1 MQRRKGMR
9 LRGGFKWAAVLI
21 IAVVLVGFDLLS
33 DNASIVNRGMVA
45 GLAVD
50 GSGELI
56 ELAAQVIL
64 PGSGGSSAG
73 GNDFMIFTSSG
84 KTMQDAIEKLSV
96 TMGVKASL
104 AHCTLV
110 ILGEDLLRT
119 RSEAVMKHFIRSPYF
134 ADNTLLVAASG
145 RASDVLAA
153 KVPINE
159 VASYHLQRMM
169 QGVQREAGVNA
180 STVKDYFAEYYYIGG
195 ASCMPLA
202 VVSDCEYSPV
212 GPGSEG
218 GEGAQLQFSLEKFAA
233 HFSLN
238 AAQARYAL
246 RYLESSGHISW
257 AEDVTIDTR
266 VRILAGRDELYDI
279 SLPDPRMPAVLEFLM
294 RRYPGIFSY
303 TVAVDEE
310 ALCSAVGVDVPRL
323 HQLLYGLSLEHVIK
337 YIPSDRSDV
346 ITLHHGR
353 LMPGNL
359 DLQMPKYE
367 FLKRNAEERTEA
379 MADYVSEEDECRSRW
394 LLRYFGQE
402 NSAPC
407 GTCDVC
413 RAGAPVRRRLL
424 AFAASHPG
432 FTLQELKAWCD
443 DPANSLPRNAL
454 DVYRSMLD
462 ACEIAACSE

>member
-96 TMGVKASL
+96 AMGVKASL

-218 GEGAQLQFSLEKFAA
+218 GEGAQLLDLSRTLVTTREG
-233 HFSLN
+233 
-238 AAQARYAL
+238 YAL
-246 RYLESSGHISW
+246 ALDRDASRGLSFVRGRLNDGTIVFTGDNARERDVVILESKCKLSVEGDNK
-257 AEDVTIDTR
+257 AVAR
-266 VRILAGRDELYDI
+266 VKLKVKRNELPTARDGEIENTI
-279 SLPDPRMPAVLEFLM
+279 SLRE
-294 RRYPGIFSY
+294 
-303 TVAVDEE
+303 
-310 ALCSAVGVDVPRL
+310 
-323 HQLLYGLSLEHVIK
+323 
-337 YIPSDRSDV
+337 
-346 ITLHHGR
+346 
-353 LMPGNL
+353 
-359 DLQMPKYE
+359 
-367 FLKRNAEERTEA
+367 LKRIEESVRGQIIACFEQCQKADIDIFHIGERLYRKKGEDWRKSQNKLYIRDIEFDAEIQ
-379 MADYVSEEDECRSRW
+379 VK
-394 LLRYFGQE
+394 
-402 NSAPC
+402 
-407 GTCDVC
+407 V
-413 RAGAPVRRRLL
+413 
-424 AFAASHPG
+424 
-432 FTLQELKAWCD
+432 K
-443 DPANSLPRNAL
+443 
-454 DVYRSMLD
+454 
-462 ACEIAACSE
+462 

>member
-1 MQRRKGMR
+1 MQRRKGVR

-159 VASYHLQRMM
+159 VA
-169 QGVQREAGVNA
+169 
-180 STVKDYFAEYYYIGG
+180 

-218 GEGAQLQFSLEKFAA
+218 GEGAQLLDLSRTLVTTREG
-233 HFSLN
+233 
-238 AAQARYAL
+238 YAL
-246 RYLESSGHISW
+246 ALDRDASRGLSFVRGRLNDGTIVFTGDNARERDVVILESKCKLSVEGNNK
-257 AEDVTIDTR
+257 AVAR
-266 VRILAGRDELYDI
+266 VKLKVKRNELPTARDGEIENTI
-279 SLPDPRMPAVLEFLM
+279 SLRE
-294 RRYPGIFSY
+294 
-303 TVAVDEE
+303 
-310 ALCSAVGVDVPRL
+310 
-323 HQLLYGLSLEHVIK
+323 
-337 YIPSDRSDV
+337 
-346 ITLHHGR
+346 
-353 LMPGNL
+353 
-359 DLQMPKYE
+359 
-367 FLKRNAEERTEA
+367 LKRIEESVRGQIIACFEQCQKADIDIFHIGERLYRKKGEDWRKNQNKLYIRDIEFDAEIQ
-379 MADYVSEEDECRSRW
+379 VK
-394 LLRYFGQE
+394 
-402 NSAPC
+402 
-407 GTCDVC
+407 V
-413 RAGAPVRRRLL
+413 
-424 AFAASHPG
+424 
-432 FTLQELKAWCD
+432 K
-443 DPANSLPRNAL
+443 
-454 DVYRSMLD
+454 
-462 ACEIAACSE
+462 